1 MIIIELKMCKKRM
14 DIFDVEYMLDTLN
27 QDLSQKM
34 IKHFHYEL
42 KSGVFEDRANGYAI
56 GEYKERP
63 NIISNVNILWDKNKD

>member
-1 MIIIELKMCKKRM
+1 MIIIELKMWKKRM
-14 DIFDVEYMLDTLN
+14 DIFDVELYVRHIESG
-27 QDLSQKM
+27 LSQKM